1 MKQIQYDGFELEHFD
16 SARNFRKYQLQLI
29 KPYLKGSFLEVGPGK
44 GGMTKFYKN
53 YLKKITLIEPDKK
66 LYRLL
71 KKKFKNNKKI
81 TIKNSLLEN
90 INQKYDVIIYF
101 DVLEHIKKDLR
112 ELRIA
117 KSKLNKDGYLII
129 NVPAHQQFY
138 NDFDKSVGHFKRYNK
153 KDFLLMSKK
162 IKLKILNMSYYDSI
176 GFLLLIISKILSLN
190 QLNLKTKVSFWNL
203 LIPLSK
209 IIDYFTFNKVGKSL
223 LCILKND
230 QV

>member
-1 MKQIQYDGFELEHFD
+1 MKQVQYDGFELEHFD
-16 SARNFRKYQLQLI
+16 SAQNFRKYQLQLI
-29 KPYLKGSFLEVGPGK
+29 KPYLKGSFLEVGPGQ
-44 GGMTKFYKN
+44 GGMTKLYKN

-66 LYRLL
+66 LYRSL

-81 TIKNSLLEN
+81 IIKNSLLEN

-153 KDFLLMSKK
+153 KDFFLMSKK
-162 IKLKILNMSYYDSI
+162 TKFKIINMSYYDSI
-176 GFLLLIISKILSLN
+176 GFLLLIISKFFSLN
-190 QLNLKTKVSFWNL
+190 QSNLKTKVSFWNL
-203 LIPLSK
+203 LIPISK
-209 IIDYFTFNKVGKSL
+209 FIDYFTFNKIGKSL
-223 LCILKND
+223 FCVLKNEKI
-230 QV
+230 

>member
-1 MKQIQYDGFELEHFD
+1 MTQIQYSGFELEYFD
-16 SARNFRKYQLQLI
+16 TAQNFRNYQLHLI
-29 KPYLKGSFLEVGPGK
+29 KPYLKGSFLEVGPGQ
-44 GGMTKFYKN
+44 GGLTKLYKN

-66 LYRLL
+66 LYKSL
-71 KKKFKNNKKI
+71 KKKFKNDKKI
-81 TIKNSLLEN
+81 IIKNSLLEN

-117 KSKLNKDGYLII
+117 KNKLNKAGYLII

-138 NDFDKSVGHFKRYNK
+138 NDFDKRVGHFKRYNK
-153 KDFLLMSKK
+153 KDFFLMSKK
-162 IKLKILNMSYYDSI
+162 TKLKIINMSYYDSV
-176 GFLLLIISKILSLN
+176 GFLLLIISKLFSLN
-190 QLNLKTKVSFWNL
+190 QSNLKNKVSFWNL

-209 IIDYFTFNKVGKSL
+209 IIDYFTFNKIGKSL

-230 QV
+230 

>member
-1 MKQIQYDGFELEHFD
+1 MAQIQYSGFELEHFD
-16 SARNFRKYQLQLI
+16 SAQNFRKYQLQLI
-29 KPYLKGSFLEVGPGK
+29 KPYLKGSFLEVGPGQ
-44 GGMTKFYKN
+44 GGLTKLYKN
-53 YLKKITLIEPDKK
+53 YLKKITLVEPDKK
-66 LYRLL
+66 LYLSL

-81 TIKNSLLEN
+81 IIKNSLLEN

-117 KSKLNKDGYLII
+117 KSKLNKSGYLIL

-153 KDFLLMSKK
+153 KDFFLMSKK
-162 IKLKILNMSYYDSI
+162 SKLKIINMSYYDSI
-176 GFLLLIISKILSLN
+176 GFLLLIVSKLFLLN
-190 QLNLKTKVSFWNL
+190 QKNLKTKVSFWNL

-209 IIDYFTFNKVGKSL
+209 IIDYLTFNMVGKSL

-230 QV
+230 